1 MGSRDKLLG
10 MVCLCLLS
18 LPFQAQ
24 RLSRD
29 YNVDVLV
36 NQIGYMPGADKVCL
50 VKGECDAPFK
60 VIDIQTQEVVLSGN
74 WAPYSG
80 DFGTWSR
87 GDFSAVSRP
96 GHYYILCDTLRSY
109 PFEIGPAVYRPA
121 IDLVVSYFSR
131 QRCGPSATG
140 YLSPCHLDDGI
151 RMDNG
156 KHQDVSGGWHD
167 ASDLRKWVGATI
179 YGMIG
184 LAKAYES
191 GVGDQAKIRDE
202 LLWGNR
208 YFLHMQEPDGHIMSY
223 IGGDVQKHSDSNRWT
238 DNIVGEETG
247 ELQMVKPNAGRS
259 PHDMLIRGTKDDRI
273 IRTDP
278 LELTGQFNF
287 ITAEAMTARI
297 MKRSDRK
304 YAGQCLQAA
313 EDCFSW
319 CLKNDVPFE
328 TGEIGASML
337 ASLELYKTT
346 KRPLYRDFAAMQAKI
361 LRTRQADTGALKGFF
376 FTGQSNTEPYKN
388 IWNGCQALIALCDMV
403 KAFPKHQD
411 VPTWKAMI
419 DLYARQYVEILAEKN
434 AFGMVPFGLYLGED
448 PGGGRRAGEYWY
460 RYFMQPELDWWVGVN
475 ANLASNG
482 IGLLKAA
489 DVLGDQN
496 LKALAQRQLDWII
509 GFNPFN
515 SSTIAGVGYSHPK
528 HFPGSS
534 FSPLTPVIPG
544 AVLNGL
550 GGNHEDEPVIGNG
563 DWQIS
568 EYWTPMVAY
577 TLWLMGVLS
586 SG

>member
-1 MGSRDKLLG
+1 

-29 YNVDVLV
+29 YNVDILV
-36 NQIGYMPGADKVCL
+36 NQVGYMPGAEKVCL
-50 VKGECDAPFK
+50 IKGECGAPFN
-60 VIDIQTQEVVLSGN
+60 VIDIETQAVILSGN
-74 WAPYSG
+74 WTPFSG
-80 DFGTWSR
+80 DFGTWSK

-96 GHYYILCDTLRSY
+96 GHYYIQCDTLRSY
-109 PFEIGPAVYRPA
+109 PFEINSSVYHPA
-121 IDLVVSYFSR
+121 IDLIVSYFSR
-131 QRCGPSATG
+131 QRCGPSPTG

-156 KHQDVSGGWHD
+156 KHQNVSGGWHD

-184 LAKAYES
+184 LAKAYET
-191 GVGDQAKIRDE
+191 GVGDRAKILDE

-238 DNIVGEETG
+238 DNIIGEETG

-278 LELTGQFNF
+278 LDLTGQFNF
-287 ITAEAMTARI
+287 ITAEAMTARVV
-297 MKRSDRK
+297 KRTDRA
-304 YAGQCLQAA
+304 YARRCLKAA

-319 CLKNDVPFE
+319 CLKNDTPYE
-328 TGEIGASML
+328 TGELGAAML

-346 KRPLYRDFAAMQAKI
+346 KRPLYRDFAALQAKI
-361 LRTRQADTGALKGFF
+361 LRTRQAETGTLKGFY
-376 FTGQSNTEPYKN
+376 FTRQTKTEPYAN

-403 KAFPKHQD
+403 EAFPKHEEA
-411 VPTWKAMI
+411 PMWKDMI
-419 DLYARQYVEILAEKN
+419 DGYARQYVQTLAEKN
-434 AFGMVPFGLYLGED
+434 AFGMVPFGLYAGDD
-448 PGGGRRAGEYWY
+448 PGGGRRIGEYWY

-475 ANLASNG
+475 ANLASHG

-489 DVLGDQN
+489 DVLGDKD

-509 GFNPFN
+509 GSNPFN
-515 SSTIAGVGYSHPK
+515 SSTVVGIGYGHPK

-550 GGNHEDEPVIGNG
+550 GGNHDDEPVIGNG

-577 TLWLMGVLS
+577 TLWLMGELS
-586 SG
+586 E